1 MGRGGPGGGMAPQK
15 LGTPGVF
22 SNPAL
27 KGWSAEGQ
35 GRWGQGTLWAL
46 WAFLQTWVLLS
57 EVGKH

>member
-1 MGRGGPGGGMAPQK
+1 MAPQK